1 MNWAVYDECLITDV
15 TVLYWKLDSE
25 FGLLRC
31 VNVLL
36 LCAVILG
43 KSGVVP
49 NIPPGVPPMLGT
61 HQYIMSQG
69 GLPYFQ
75 QPVYSYEDL
84 QLLQQRIPHVVMS
97 SILSTVSYS
106 FSFLSL

>member
-1 MNWAVYDECLITDV
+1 METVVKLKSAHECCISYFYV
-15 TVLYWKLDSE
+15 TV
-25 FGLLRC
+25 
-31 VNVLL
+31 
-36 LCAVILG
+36 VISG

-84 QLLQQRIPHVVMS
+84 QLLQQRIPHVVRS
-97 SILSTVSYS
+97 WV
-106 FSFLSL
+106 FS

>member
-1 MNWAVYDECLITDV
+1 MSD
-15 TVLYWKLDSE
+15 KL
-25 FGLLRC
+25 RQC
-31 VNVLL
+31 VKILL
-36 LCAVILG
+36 LIIVVSG

-69 GLPYFQ
+69 GLPFFQ

-84 QLLQQRIPHVVMS
+84 QLLQQRIPHVVKCPR
-97 SILSTVSYS
+97 
-106 FSFLSL
+106 FLVNAMPCPFYLCHCLV

>member
-1 MNWAVYDECLITDV
+1 LLI
-15 TVLYWKLDSE
+15 
-25 FGLLRC
+25 
-31 VNVLL
+31 
-36 LCAVILG
+36 ILVSG

-69 GLPYFQ
+69 GLPFFQ

-84 QLLQQRIPHVVMS
+84 QLLQQRIPHVVMFS
-97 SILSTVSYS
+97 VLS
-106 FSFLSL
+106 

>member
-1 MNWAVYDECLITDV
+1 LPSV
-15 TVLYWKLDSE
+15 
-25 FGLLRC
+25 
-31 VNVLL
+31 
-36 LCAVILG
+36 VISG
-43 KSGVVP
+43 KSGIVP

-84 QLLQQRIPHVVMS
+84 QLLQQRIPHVVMPS
-97 SILSTVSYS
+97 HIVMFVTFDMVVMSAS
-106 FSFLSL
+106 FFWVVAWFGLLTTY